1 MPEATDRFSILR
13 RSQIHFGPDS
23 RTKNLYPVWAGQS
36 LKYAPL
42 FGELIAEL
50 MIEQQIL
57 TTLCVST
64 NFDWAF
70 WRQALDDFWQTG
82 QTEAHSL

>member
-23 RTKNLYPVWAGQS
+23 RTKNLYHCLGAGQS

-57 TTLCVST
+57 NETCVST
-64 NFDWAF
+64 IF
-70 WRQALDDFWQTG
+70 RLGVLPT
-82 QTEAHSL
+82 SP